1 MVLYF
6 VIFDPLLLLLI
17 ILLFLFVVQFVSG
30 KLLTFLSF
38 NPIAFSSLLVYFSLA
53 MVSASRW
60 RYWYSQGPCGSRLC
74 FSYS

>member
-38 NPIAFSSLLVYFSLA
+38 NPMAFSSLLV
-53 MVSASRW
+53 
-60 RYWYSQGPCGSRLC
+60 
-74 FSYS
+74 